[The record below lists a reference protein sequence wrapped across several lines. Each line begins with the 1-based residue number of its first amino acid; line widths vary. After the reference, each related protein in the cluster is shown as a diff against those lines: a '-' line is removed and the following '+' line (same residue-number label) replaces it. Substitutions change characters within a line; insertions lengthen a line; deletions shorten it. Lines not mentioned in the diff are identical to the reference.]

1 MLTELFKVCTKASVE
16 VWKWG
21 RDEAKARDLLG
32 TAAWKYGKK
41 FIELYDRIK
50 VIGMTESIY
59 LADIF
64 VRVNILE
71 KIISWQGH
79 APEEME
85 EFEKLY
91 RMRGGFGDKKVE
103 SVDGVSLVN
112 QKEHLMLLGQPGGGK
127 TTFLKYIGL
136 QALEGKLERSR
147 IPVFITLRRLA
158 DNKQT
163 LLEYITSEFD
173 VCDFPDAKPFIE
185 HQLKNG
191 KFLLLLDGLDEVGKN
206 SNKKIC
212 DDVNRFCDKYSQNQ
226 FIISCRT
233 AAYNQNFPRF
243 TDVELSDF
251 NDEQIKSFIDKWF
264 YADKEKAEACKKK
277 LYLKDNEPILEL
289 AKTPLLL
296 TLLCLAFGET
306 LKFASNRSE
315 LYKKALDALLENWDS
330 SRNIERDEIYRHLS
344 TPRKEQMLS
353 RIAYEAFDKEK
364 YFIPQCTLEK
374 QIALFIKN
382 LPEAKIDTLIPDSRQ
397 VLEAIEKQHGILVE
411 RTDDIYSFSHLTFHE
426 YFTARYIVDNTSK
439 GTLPNLVEHITD
451 NKWREV
457 FLLTAGMLPEADD
470 FLLLMKNKADALI
483 QDDELIKLLS
493 WAKERADSLDLSYK
507 KSALRAY
514 SISIYTICSGVYFD
528 RALAHALVLAHAL
541 DRALALDLALDLDRA
556 HALALALALA
566 HAHARAHALA
576 HARAHA
582 LALDLDHAR
591 AKEMGLDSLVKSLEE
606 LKANMPSKDA
616 TRKAWAAW
624 AEKLRQVMIRERNI
638 GHDFGLNDKQKKCL
652 EDYLYANKLIVDC
665 LNCQSYVSKPVRE
678 EILDTLLLPPGE

>member
-1 MLTELFKVCTKASVE
+1 MILDPTNKVISDTTAKILVELFKGGMKASVK
-16 VWKWG
+16 VWEWG
-21 RDEAKARDLLG
+21 KDEAKARDFFG
-32 TAAWKYGKK
+32 TAARKYGDK

-50 VIGMTESIY
+50 VIGMTERIY

-136 QALEGKLERSR
+136 QALEGKLEHNR

-163 LLEYITSEFD
+163 LLEYIVSEFD
-173 VCDFPDAKPFIE
+173 ICDFPDAKPFIE

-191 KFLLLLDGLDEVGKN
+191 KLLLLLDGLDEVGKS

-212 DDVNRFCDKYSQNQ
+212 DDVNRFCDKYSKNQ
-226 FIISCRT
+226 FIVSCRT
-233 AAYNQNFPRF
+233 AAYNQNFPCF

-251 NDEQIKSFIDKWF
+251 NEEQIKSFIDKWF
-264 YADKEKAEACKKK
+264 YDDKEKAKTCKEK
-277 LYLKDNEPILEL
+277 LYLPDNEPILEL

-315 LYKKALDALLENWDS
+315 LYKKALDALLEKWDS

-353 RIAYEAFDKEK
+353 RIACEAFDKEK
-364 YFIPQCTLEK
+364 YFIPQKTLEE
-374 QIALFIKN
+374 QIAAFIEN

-397 VLEAIEKQHGILVE
+397 VLKAIEAQHGILVE

-451 NKWREV
+451 SKWREV
-457 FLLTAGMLPEADD
+457 FLLTAGMLPEADE
-470 FLLLMKNKADALI
+470 FLKLMKKKTDALI
-483 QDDELIKLLS
+483 KDEALIKLLS
-493 WAKERADSLDLSYK
+493 WAKEKADSLDLSYK

-514 SISIYTICSGVYFD
+514 YIYLDTLKFGFYFT
-528 RALAHALVLAHAL
+528 LAPV
-541 DRALALDLALDLDRA
+541 LALDLDLE
-556 HALALALALA
+556 HALDPALV
-566 HAHARAHALA
+566 HALD
-576 HARAHA
+576 HAPA
-582 LALDLDHAR
+582 LALDHNLAHVLNHNLTRALDR
-591 AKEMGLDSLVKSLEE
+591 AKEMGLDSLVRSLEE
-606 LKANMPSKDA
+606 LNADIPSKED
-616 TRKAWAAW
+616 TQSDCSAW
-624 AEKLRQVMIRERNI
+624 AERLLVVMIKERNI
-638 GHDFGLNDKQKKCL
+638 GHDFGLNNDSL
-652 EDYLYANKLIVDC
+652 GDYLYANKLIVDC
-665 LNCQSYVSKPVRE
+665 LNCDSYVTKEVRE
-678 EILDTLLLPPGE
+678 EILDTLLLPPGN